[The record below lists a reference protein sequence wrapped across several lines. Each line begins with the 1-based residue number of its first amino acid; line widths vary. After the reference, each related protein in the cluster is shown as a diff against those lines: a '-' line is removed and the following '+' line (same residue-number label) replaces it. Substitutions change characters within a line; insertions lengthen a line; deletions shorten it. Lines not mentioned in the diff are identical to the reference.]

1 MSSLNKYTGPWSAHL
16 AAHLFRRTTYGV
28 KYETIKQFA
37 TKTLDE
43 TINIIMSPLGPPPPP
58 INISYADDPDV
69 PIGTTW
75 VDKGVSQNVNNY
87 RTASL
92 RGWSF
97 ELMLNGGPN
106 IREKMT
112 MFWHNHFVTADIND
126 PRFSYKYI
134 ELLRSNAL
142 GNFKQLTKL
151 VTIDPAMLNYLN
163 GRDNTKQAPNE
174 NFARELM
181 ELFTLG
187 KGDLVGPGDY
197 TTYTEDDVKE
207 LAKAL
212 TGWIDV
218 RNMLP
223 ITSQFVLNRHDVTT
237 KKLSHRF
244 NNVSISNAGANEYSN
259 VIDIIF
265 QKPEVALFI
274 AGKIYRWFVQ
284 PKIDSQ
290 IYQNIII
297 PLANIIRDNNY
308 EIAPALKTLISSEHF
323 YEECVIGAIIKN
335 PVDFLLNPLNQFDA
349 DLSSDVVTRY
359 RMLVG
364 LYQLSFAMQMG
375 MYQHPSVAGWQA
387 YYQEPTF
394 SRLWLNS
401 TSLPAR
407 KLYTD
412 GVASNGIPFGT
423 YRLALNAIKTID
435 KFADP
440 SNADHVIDELSLL
453 LTCRPLAENQK
464 TLLKSF
470 LQAGGGNTG
479 WTTIYNTYKADPT
492 NEAKK
497 TPVVNR
503 VKTLVVYMLRMPE
516 SHLS

>member
-274 AGKIYRWFVQ
+274 AGQIYRWFV
-284 PKIDSQ
+284 
-290 IYQNIII
+290 
-297 PLANIIRDNNY
+297 
-308 EIAPALKTLISSEHF
+308 
-323 YEECVIGAIIKN
+323 
-335 PVDFLLNPLNQFDA
+335 
-349 DLSSDVVTRY
+349 
-359 RMLVG
+359 
-364 LYQLSFAMQMG
+364 
-375 MYQHPSVAGWQA
+375 
-387 YYQEPTF
+387 
-394 SRLWLNS
+394 
-401 TSLPAR
+401 
-407 KLYTD
+407 
-412 GVASNGIPFGT
+412 
-423 YRLALNAIKTID
+423 
-435 KFADP
+435 
-440 SNADHVIDELSLL
+440 
-453 LTCRPLAENQK
+453 
-464 TLLKSF
+464 
-470 LQAGGGNTG
+470 
-479 WTTIYNTYKADPT
+479 
-492 NEAKK
+492 
-497 TPVVNR
+497 
-503 VKTLVVYMLRMPE
+503 
-516 SHLS
+516 